1 VSDICKKVPAV
12 RLVGFWSRVMPLK
25 GFTRNIPPL
34 NILTEE
40 QVEAIHRATLDVLE
54 NTGIRFES
62 EKALQIF
69 EKNECMVDFEDKR
82 VRFPSFIVEQML
94 RKCPS
99 SFTMRSRNP
108 NHSVRIG
115 GNTLYFS
122 DMPGEGILDLKN
134 WEVKKATREE
144 NREALTVLDA
154 LENFHIL
161 CSYTPYFEIEDI
173 IPAMSIPESVAAKM
187 RYSTKVQWTGYQN
200 DCEIYN
206 IEMAKATDQDIMGL
220 GLPSAPLTYYS
231 DACESTIRY
240 AEARFPINF
249 ASGCMVGGTS
259 PATIAG
265 TLVSFDAEVIGGIV
279 LAQLVRPGTKVV
291 VEDTI
296 LPMDMRTGSPIFGSI
311 LAALHIAAFG
321 QVWRR
326 YQIPTFADSGWTNS
340 KKIDYQDGYEKSITS
355 LVIALSGC
363 NVANFHGGVYGELAF
378 HPLQAILDDDVAG
391 MIGTFIEGVTVN
403 DETIA
408 LDLIEKIGPIPGHFL
423 ITEHTR
429 KYFDKEGFF
438 PKAADQLP
446 YEEWKEKGR
455 KDALQLAQERMA
467 QILRTHQ
474 CEPLPEDQDR
484 EIENILNTA
493 REFYKNR

>member
-1 VSDICKKVPAV
+1 
-12 RLVGFWSRVMPLK
+12 MPLK

-40 QVEAIHRATLDVLE
+40 QIEAIHRATLDVLE
-54 NTGIRFES
+54 NTGLRFEN
-62 EKALQIF
+62 EKALQVF
-69 EKNECMVDFEDKR
+69 QKNDCIVDFDEKR
-82 VRFPSFIVEQML
+82 VRFPSYLVEEIL
-94 RKCPS
+94 RRCPS

-108 NHSVRIG
+108 KHSVRIG

-122 DMPGEGILDLKN
+122 DMPGKGILDLRT
-134 WEVKKATREE
+134 WAVRKATREE

-161 CSYTPYFEIEDI
+161 CSYTPYFEIEGVV
-173 IPAMSIPESVAAKM
+173 PAMSIPESVAAKM

-206 IEMAKATDQDIMGL
+206 IEMAKTTGQDIMGL
-220 GLPSAPLTYYS
+220 GLPSAPLTYYA
-231 DACESTIRY
+231 DACESTMRY
-240 AEARFPINF
+240 AKAGFPINF
-249 ASGCMVGGTS
+249 ASGCIMGGTS

-265 TLVSFDAEVIGGIV
+265 TLVSFDAEVIGGII
-279 LAQLVRPGTKVV
+279 LAQLVKSGTKVV

-296 LPMDMRTGSPIFGSI
+296 LPMDMRTGSPLFGSI
-311 LAALHIAAFG
+311 TAALHIAAFG
-321 QVWRR
+321 QVWRK

-340 KKIDYQDGYEKSITS
+340 KKIDYQDGYEKSMTS

-378 HPLQAILDDDVAG
+378 HPIQAIVDDDVAG
-391 MIGTFIEGVTVN
+391 MIGRFIEGVTVSA
-403 DETIA
+403 ETIA
-408 LDLIEKIGPIPGHFL
+408 TDLIEEVGPIPGHFL
-423 ITEHTR
+423 TTEHTR

-455 KDALQLAQERMA
+455 KDALKLAEERMA
-467 QILRTHQ
+467 EILRTHR
-474 CEPLPEDQDR
+474 CEPLPEDQER
-484 EIENILNTA
+484 EIEHILNKA
-493 REFYKNR
+493 RNFYKDR

>member
-1 VSDICKKVPAV
+1 
-12 RLVGFWSRVMPLK
+12 MPLK

-34 NILTEE
+34 HVLTDE
-40 QVEAIHRATLDVLE
+40 QIDAIHRATLDVLE
-54 NTGIRFES
+54 NTGIRFEND
-62 EKALQIF
+62 KALHIF
-69 EKNECMVDFEDKR
+69 KKNGCIVNFDDKR
-82 VRFPSFIVEQML
+82 VRFPSYLVEEML
-94 RKCPS
+94 RMCPS
-99 SFTMRSRNP
+99 SFTMRSRNKK
-108 NHSVRIG
+108 HSVRIG

-122 DMPGEGILDLKN
+122 DMPGEGILDLKT
-134 WEVKKATREE
+134 WEVRKATREE

-161 CSYTPYFEIEDI
+161 CSYTPYFEIEGV

-200 DCEIYN
+200 GCEIYN

-240 AEARFPINF
+240 AEADFPINF
-249 ASGCMVGGTS
+249 ASGCMMGGTS

-279 LAQLVRPGTKVV
+279 LAQLVKPGAKVV

-296 LPMDMRTGSPIFGSI
+296 LPMDMRTGSPVFGSI
-311 LAALHIAAFG
+311 TAALHIAAFG

-363 NVANFHGGVYGELAF
+363 NVANFFGGVYGELAF

-391 MIGTFIEGVTVN
+391 MIGKFIEGLTVN

-408 LDLIEKIGPIPGHFL
+408 ADLIGEIGPIPGHFL

-438 PKAADQLP
+438 PRAADQLP
-446 YEEWKEKGR
+446 YEEWREKGR
-455 KDALQLAQERMA
+455 KDALELAQERMA
-467 QILRTHQ
+467 EILRTHR

-484 EIENILNTA
+484 EIEQILNTA
-493 REFYKNR
+493 RKVYENK